1 MPQVAR
7 AMPAVTAAAC
17 CALAALAVVAAGA
30 AKGAH
35 PGAPKPQ
42 RVLGAAAQPAQSAVP
57 GSEASEQPSPGPTE
71 SGAPQSPLPQQSGVP
86 EPQESVEPAAPAPVV
101 ISPAGAEV
109 ILGHTVSVHVVSPP
123 SGLLTLSGFDAN
135 IVRAVFNPIE
145 RSIDLFGLKA
155 GSTTVTAT
163 GESGL
168 SATLS
173 VTVLTY
179 AGKASNS
186 ASAVIT
192 GNPASADF
200 VAQTAAQAAKLVA
213 YPESGARVLVDP
225 TQVKQAHQLPANNA
239 STVLVPLSITGP
251 GYAPYNQTVSVR
263 LTNVAQPA
271 LPPKNLLVSDFP
283 ETIVENGTLFY
294 ADVNFDDPAR
304 LLYYHYAAARSI
316 TRRVLVKA
324 QNSGVESSLVML
336 ISGIAGPDPNI
347 LSIGHESTKRFLIHE
362 AAGEGQIFEVPPG
375 ATINVVDQLLP
386 AGNLVSGLMQM
397 RVVAGDGVR
406 VAVVVQ
412 NADETAVEPISDTLL
427 SSAVKHA
434 RGIYQVPDFFYDV
447 SYAVGEDPAT
457 LTIGKL
463 PLPNLV
469 QGEVLGGDYGVKQS
483 AAITLLNSTP
493 RDARVGM
500 WFEPRGGRATG
511 TFLIDGRLVQ
521 LHPVDVGR
529 PALMR
534 TFIVPARGYRKINIV
549 TMPEGGSSY
558 PVRVTF
564 ASDPPPNGGWNMSPA
579 VY

>member
-1 MPQVAR
+1 MISPVSAQV
-7 AMPAVTAAAC
+7 
-17 CALAALAVVAAGA
+17 
-30 AKGAH
+30 
-35 PGAPKPQ
+35 
-42 RVLGAAAQPAQSAVP
+42 VLGHS
-57 GSEASEQPSPGPTE
+57 
-71 SGAPQSPLPQQSGVP
+71 
-86 EPQESVEPAAPAPVV
+86 
-101 ISPAGAEV
+101 
-109 ILGHTVSVHVVSPP
+109 VSVHVISPP
-123 SGLLTLSGFDAN
+123 SGLLSLSGFDAN

-145 RSIDLFGLKA
+145 RSIDLFGLRA

-163 GESGL
+163 GESGV

-186 ASAVIT
+186 ASATIT

-200 VAQTAAQAAKLVA
+200 VAQTAAQAAKLIA
-213 YPESGARVLVDP
+213 YPEPGARVLVDS
-225 TQVKQAHQLPANNA
+225 TQVRQAHQLPANNA

-263 LTNVAQPA
+263 LTNLAQPA

-447 SYAVGEDPAT
+447 SYAVGADPAT

-521 LHPVDVGR
+521 LHPVGVGR

-564 ASDPPPNGGWNMSPA
+564 ASDPPPNGGWNMSSA